1 MRLCKKPL
9 ETFILS
15 MEGIPLE
22 IKLIQFSS
30 HTSLSLTQAS
40 WSLYLYKLLR
50 LSSVKA
56 QLSHTHLLTS
66 MVRERAPQ
74 AAA

>member
-1 MRLCKKPL
+1 MLNQGSGTGRHLCGSARKHWRHL
-9 ETFILS
+9 FSAWRE
-15 MEGIPLE
+15 IPLE

-56 QLSHTHLLTS
+56 QLSHTHC
-66 MVRERAPQ
+66 
-74 AAA
+74 